1 MGLVIE
7 GGKFG
12 YGTLCVL
19 VALAAFVAG
28 CGGGSSDE
36 SEIESTLTGYLN
48 DFVTGDGQGACE
60 AMTGPESRRVI
71 EGIADSE
78 PAMGS
83 LSCPEVMTK
92 VSEDLSASVK
102 EALENV
108 EIGDVKVSGSTATA
122 EIGPGGEPA
131 RFEKINGSW
140 YVAGGELRLQII
152 H

>member
-1 MGLVIE
+1 MGLAIK
-7 GGKFG
+7 GGKLD
-12 YGTLCVL
+12 YGTCLVL

-48 DFVTGDGQGACE
+48 DFVTGNGKGVCE
-60 AMTGPESRRVI
+60 AMTGPELRKVI

-83 LSCPEVMTK
+83 LSCPEVMTT
-92 VSEDLSASVK
+92 VSEDLGASEK

-108 EIGDVKVSGSTATA
+108 EIGQVKVSGNTATA
-122 EIGPGGEPA
+122 EIGSGTEPA

-140 YVAGGELRLQII
+140 YITGGGLRLQTI